1 MVRTVPQEA
10 KRATLV
16 PYLDPGLRPKFD
28 RSKAFPLLFVCA
40 LLASL
45 RVLAAPAWESKPL
58 REIALQPQRSA
69 QAQVVS
75 LNTTRMSAE
84 IAARIQALLVEPGQV
99 VKRGEVL
106 ARLDCRDYE
115 LAARRAASQLE
126 ASLARARLAA
136 LQLERAQ
143 RLLGENFISRDLR
156 DARQAEYDVARA
168 AVAVDRTALETARR
182 QVEKCVVRAPFP
194 AIVSERL
201 GQVGEMAAPGSPLV
215 VLIDTSRIEVR
226 AEVQAAD
233 ADSLMA
239 ARDLRFQFDGNTY
252 PLRLVRLSPAI
263 DPATRLRQARLR
275 FTAQPAPVGASGRL
289 IWHDTAP
296 HLPPE
301 VVVRRGGQLGV
312 YLDTGGQP
320 RFHPLPAAQEGRPAR
335 AEGLT
340 PDSRIVVRGQ
350 DAL

>member
-1 MVRTVPQEA
+1 MSP
-10 KRATLV
+10 
-16 PYLDPGLRPKFD
+16 
-28 RSKAFPLLFVCA
+28 AFPLLFAFA

-45 RVLAAPAWESKPL
+45 SVLAAPAWESRPL

-75 LNTTRMSAE
+75 LNTTRMTAE
-84 IAARIQALLVEPGQV
+84 IAAPIQALLVEPGQV
-99 VKRGEVL
+99 VRRGEVL

-115 LAARRAASQLE
+115 IAARRAESQLK

-143 RLLGENFISRDLR
+143 RLLSENFISRDLL
-156 DARQAEYDVARA
+156 DTRQAEYDVARA
-168 AVAVDRTALETARR
+168 AVAVDRAALETAQR

-233 ADSLMA
+233 AGSLVA
-239 ARDLRFQFDGNTY
+239 ARDLRFQLDGDTY
-252 PLRLVRLSPAI
+252 PLRLARLSPAI
-263 DPATRLRQARLR
+263 DPASRLRQTRLR
-275 FTAQPAPVGASGRL
+275 FTAQPAPVGAGGCL
-289 IWHDTAP
+289 VWHDTAP

-301 VVVRRGGQLGV
+301 LVVRRGGQLGV
-312 YLDTGGQP
+312 YIETGGLP
-320 RFHPLPAAQEGRPAR
+320 RFHPLPAAQEGRTAR

-340 PDSRIVVRGQ
+340 LDSRIVVRGQ
-350 DAL
+350 GAL